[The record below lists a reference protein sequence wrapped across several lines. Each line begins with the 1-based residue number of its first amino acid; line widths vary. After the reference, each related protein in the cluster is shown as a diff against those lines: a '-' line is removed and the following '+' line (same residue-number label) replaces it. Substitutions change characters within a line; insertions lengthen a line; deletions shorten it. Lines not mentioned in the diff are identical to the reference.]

1 MKGVVS
7 GNIEAYDEQEI
18 ENRIKKLRN

>member
-18 ENRIKKLRN
+18 ENRIKKLKN